1 MGAWAVLLG
10 AAALV
15 LIWAVW
21 RVRRT
26 GAVSGAL
33 PAGLWRERTPG
44 ALVGYLYFADWGAV
58 YYMASRI
65 PVTREMFTEKY
76 RIAASCWGGMFGR
89 WSYALARGEAGEL
102 TLAVSGEGIGGA
114 YERVS

>member
-65 PVTREMFTEKY
+65 PVTREMY
-76 RIAASCWGGMFGR
+76 IAEASFL
-89 WSYALARGEAGEL
+89 YP
-102 TLAVSGEGIGGA
+102 
-114 YERVS
+114 